1 MKTKMRKKYIL
12 QFRTYWKRDQQN
24 LITVVTV
31 SVSPS
36 ICSALG
42 FILKTVIDSLTL
54 SVSKFILNSDV

>member
-1 MKTKMRKKYIL
+1 MKTEMRKKYIL
-12 QFRTYWKRDQQN
+12 QFRTYWKGDQPN
-24 LITVVTV
+24 PITVVTV
-31 SVSPS
+31 SVSRC